1 LIATIGV
8 NALFLQGDFSAVTAA
23 GAVDGGLS
31 KQNIFFLSD
40 STEGIGYLKKHF
52 KKGDWVLVKGSRR
65 MKMEKIVAQI
75 CEAFGGDKINGNNNE
90 TVH

>member
-1 LIATIGV
+1 M
-8 NALFLQGDFSAVTAA
+8 
-23 GAVDGGLS
+23 DGGLP

-40 STEGIGYLKKHF
+40 STEGIDYLKTHF
-52 KKGDWVLVKGSRR
+52 KKGEWVLVKGSRR

-75 CEAFGGDKINGNNNE
+75 CEAFGGEKISGNNNQ